1 MFVLLSNVVVFR
13 QKIGKKL
20 QLLFFLSSQD
30 RWVDVKRGKEIQWQM
45 GVCMCVCE
53 RSVWTLI
60 AAQALMVRAQLCDS
74 AEYWSPSNF
83 SWSEPS
89 QPARQYRTRTHTLTR
104 VHSADFRSR
113 SWNGTQVNTD
123 RISKM
128 HKLLVSALASD
139 WLMGLIV
146 SDWSVGVFFSKPLT
160 SSIELRWATR
170 LHHFWCAISFLSDQN

>member
-1 MFVLLSNVVVFR
+1 
-13 QKIGKKL
+13 
-20 QLLFFLSSQD
+20 
-30 RWVDVKRGKEIQWQM
+30 
-45 GVCMCVCE
+45 MCVCE

-83 SWSEPS
+83 SWSDPS
-89 QPARQYRTRTHTLTR
+89 QPARQYRTHTHTHTHTLTR

-139 WLMGLIV
+139 WLTGLIV
-146 SDWSVGVFFSKPLT
+146 SDWSVGASHLTENTFFKTFNLKYWTSVSKSSTPFLVCYFFSK
-160 SSIELRWATR
+160 R
-170 LHHFWCAISFLSDQN
+170 SDLNCTLGRQ